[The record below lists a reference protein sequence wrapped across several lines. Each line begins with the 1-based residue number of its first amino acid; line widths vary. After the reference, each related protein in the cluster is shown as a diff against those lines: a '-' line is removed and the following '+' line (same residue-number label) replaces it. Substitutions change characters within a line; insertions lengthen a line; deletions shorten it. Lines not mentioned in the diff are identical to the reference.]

1 MFKQGSQYSRADIWN
16 IYRPD
21 EELPAGGNWFTGYD
35 TQGDD
40 LVIFMNIGVAGR
52 TGHDFDNHYDS
63 ETQTI
68 RWFGKPDKHSKTK
81 LFQELLSGKL
91 TPRFFAR
98 WDSNNVDFTYLGIG
112 KVVHYEDHVPIV
124 DGKGEPSET
133 IRLILTI
140 DSLDE
145 VISTS
150 ESTQGEGEVSD
161 TGATTFALE
170 KHLEDFIINNWSLT
184 EFGATHDV
192 YQEDGELVGKQY
204 RTDTGP
210 LDILAISK
218 DKNEFLVI
226 ELKKGRASDQALGQL
241 QRYMGF
247 VKEKLAT
254 NGQEV
259 SGCIVALNDDQH
271 LRYALLA
278 TKNIRFYQYEIDFRL
293 MEKHGESAS
302 T

>member
-1 MFKQGSQYSRADIWN
+1 VFKQGSQYSRADIWN
-16 IYRPD
+16 LYRPD
-21 EELPAGGNWFTGYD
+21 EELQAGGNWFTGYCR
-35 TQGDD
+35 QGSD
-40 LVIFMNIGVAGR
+40 LVIFMNIGVAGK

-68 RWFGKPDKHSKTK
+68 RWFGKPKKNSKQP

-91 TPRFFAR
+91 TPQFFAR
-98 WDSNNVDFTYLGIG
+98 WDNKNVDFTYLGIG

-124 DGKGEPSET
+124 DSKGEPSET

-145 VISTS
+145 VITTGTPI
-150 ESTQGEGEVSD
+150 EGEGPLTESS
-161 TGATTFALE
+161 AATFALE
-170 KHLEDFIINNWSLT
+170 KHLEDFIISNWSLT
-184 EFGATHDV
+184 EFGDTYDV
-192 YQEDGELVGKQY
+192 YQEDGVMVGKQY

-210 LDILAISK
+210 LDILALSK

-241 QRYMGF
+241 QRYMGY
-247 VKEKLAT
+247 VKEKLAN

-259 SGCIVALNDDQH
+259 KGCIVALEDDQH

-278 TKNIRFYQYEIDFRL
+278 TTNIRFYQYQIDFRL
-293 MEKHGESAS
+293 MEKQGGSA
-302 T
+302 TN

>member
-1 MFKQGSQYSRADIWN
+1 VFKQGSQYSRADIWN

-21 EELPAGGNWFTGYD
+21 EDLQAGGNWFTGYC

-40 LVIFMNIGVAGR
+40 LVIFMNIGVAGK

-63 ETQTI
+63 ETETI
-68 RWFGKPDKHSKTK
+68 RWFGKPNAHSKQP
-81 LFQELLSGKL
+81 LFQKLLSGEL

-98 WDSNNVDFTYLGIG
+98 WDNKNVDFTYLGIG

-140 DSLDE
+140 DSLDQ
-145 VISTS
+145 VISTG
-150 ESTQGEGEVSD
+150 EPTEGEGESSD

-192 YQEDGELVGKQY
+192 YQENGELVGKQY

-293 MEKHGESAS
+293 MEKHGESANN
-302 T
+302 